1 MNFWDAFF
9 VMVSVCLSTT
19 LAAFAESIQLV
30 GSAGVGAEVGMSREG
45 VVANWVSHVLG
56 MD

>member
-19 LAAFAESIQLV
+19 LAAFAESIQPV